1 VSLLVGLAFATPVT
15 ALSSRLENDTGFNLL
30 FRLGQTPLML
40 FSGTFFPV
48 SQLPGWMQPVAWVTP
63 LWHGVEA
70 ERALALGTGSLAGV
84 LGHVAALVGF
94 AAVGWVLALWTH
106 DEVAAVSTS
115 VATRLSRAVPIPAG
129 AGLARMIVERNLT
142 SFRHGWITLVTGF
155 LEPVFY
161 LFSLGVGL
169 GALITNV
176 TTDGGTTVPYA
187 VFVAPALLASSAMNG
202 AIFDSTFN
210 VFFKLKYSKLYDS
223 VLATRMGPRDIAIG
237 ELGWSLLRG
246 TFYSAAFL
254 VVAWLAGTVS
264 TWWALLALPAA
275 TMIAFAFSAVGMF
288 LTTFMR
294 SWVDFDYVNLAI
306 LPMFLFSATFFP
318 LSTYPESI
326 RWLVEI
332 TPLYNGVALE
342 RGLMLGE
349 VDAGLLWHVLYFFV
363 LGAVGL
369 LGTARRLERLLLS

>member
-1 VSLLVGLAFATPVT
+1 
-15 ALSSRLENDTGFNLL
+15 
-30 FRLGQTPLML
+30 
-40 FSGTFFPV
+40 
-48 SQLPGWMQPVAWVTP
+48 
-63 LWHGVEA
+63 
-70 ERALALGTGSLAGV
+70 
-84 LGHVAALVGF
+84 
-94 AAVGWVLALWTH
+94 
-106 DEVAAVSTS
+106 
-115 VATRLSRAVPIPAG
+115 
-129 AGLARMIVERNLT
+129 
-142 SFRHGWITLVTGF
+142 VTGF
-155 LEPVFY
+155 VEPVFY

-169 GALITNV
+169 GALIANV

-349 VDAGLLWHVLYFFV
+349 VDAGLLWHVLYFLV

>member
-1 VSLLVGLAFATPVT
+1 VVTTVAAAGPALRVWPLSGRRAARLFERNVVVYRSSWLILASGLA
-15 ALSSRLENDTGFNLL
+15 E
-30 FRLGQTPLML
+30 PL
-40 FSGTFFPV
+40 
-48 SQLPGWMQPVAWVTP
+48 
-63 LWHGVEA
+63 
-70 ERALALGTGSLAGV
+70 
-84 LGHVAALVGF
+84 
-94 AAVGWVLALWTH
+94 
-106 DEVAAVSTS
+106 
-115 VATRLSRAVPIPAG
+115 
-129 AGLARMIVERNLT
+129 
-142 SFRHGWITLVTGF
+142 
-155 LEPVFY
+155 FY
-161 LFSLGVGL
+161 LGSVGL
-169 GALITNV
+169 GFGHLVGRVPMHGRTIPY
-176 TTDGGTTVPYA
+176 TD
-187 VFVAPALLASSAMNG
+187 FVAPALLAASAMNG

-237 ELGWSLLRG
+237 ELAWSLLRG

-254 VVAWLAGTVS
+254 VVAWLAGTVQS
-264 TWWALLALPAA
+264 WWALLALPAA

-318 LSTYPESI
+318 LSTYPEGI

-332 TPLYNGVALE
+332 TPLYQGVALE

-349 VDAGLLWHVLYFFV
+349 VDAGLLWHVGYFVV
-363 LGAVGL
+363 LGTIGL

>member
-1 VSLLVGLAFATPVT
+1 
-15 ALSSRLENDTGFNLL
+15 
-30 FRLGQTPLML
+30 
-40 FSGTFFPV
+40 
-48 SQLPGWMQPVAWVTP
+48 
-63 LWHGVEA
+63 
-70 ERALALGTGSLAGV
+70 
-84 LGHVAALVGF
+84 
-94 AAVGWVLALWTH
+94 
-106 DEVAAVSTS
+106 
-115 VATRLSRAVPIPAG
+115 
-129 AGLARMIVERNLT
+129 
-142 SFRHGWITLVTGF
+142 
-155 LEPVFY
+155 
-161 LFSLGVGL
+161 
-169 GALITNV
+169 
-176 TTDGGTTVPYA
+176 
-187 VFVAPALLASSAMNG
+187 
-202 AIFDSTFN
+202 
-210 VFFKLKYSKLYDS
+210 
-223 VLATRMGPRDIAIG
+223 MGPRDIAIG

-318 LSTYPESI
+318 LSTSTESI

-349 VDAGLLWHVLYFFV
+349 VDAGLLWHVLYFVV